1 MIYSNPPVWL
11 YQRPRILNILH
22 AAGLANPHSQMNAI
36 EKACLER
43 SAKGKSKALEIGTYM
58 GVTATII
65 ADAMT
70 AGGRLYCVDPFEK
83 KNDQQNPGLT
93 MALRSLKRKKLLPK
107 VEFLLGF
114 SNEKRIIE
122 MIPEGLDFILVDG
135 DHSYDGLKN
144 DWEIVKRKLAPG
156 GIVCLHDTTIP
167 AEEPYRDFGS
177 VSYYNDVVKHDADF
191 RHVETVYSMNVL
203 QRR

>member
-36 EKACLER
+36 EKACLKR
-43 SAKGKSKALEIGTYM
+43 SASGKSKALEIGTYM

-65 ADAMT
+65 AESLAPN
-70 AGGRLYCVDPFEK
+70 GKLYCVDPFEK
-83 KNDQQNPGLT
+83 KNNQQNPGLT

-114 SNEKRIIE
+114 SNEKRIID
-122 MIPEGLDFILVDG
+122 MIPAALDFILVDG
-135 DHSYDGLKN
+135 DHSYEGLEN
-144 DWEIVKRKLAPG
+144 DWEIVKKKLAPG

-167 AEEPYRDFGS
+167 SEEPYRNFGS
-177 VSYYNDVVKHDADF
+177 VSYYNDVVKSDADF
-191 RHVETVYSMNVL
+191 SHIETVYSMNVL